1 MKKENRRKLFNY
13 RLRMQIGA
21 GFISIGIILL
31 FSFFIFHFLLEQLKK
46 MEYEDAMELLNTEAV
61 KIELYIENI
70 DIASKKIA
78 TDKNLQETL
87 SQFSVKE
94 SGITQLR
101 VFEQVVQEGVIFSE
115 AVKMGVYIWDEDR
128 VLRYYSQDSE
138 INSLF
143 YLYRDEIEAY
153 QGQHMFLL
161 VNNTNNAD
169 CRGAE
174 GISIIRRIYNSKTG
188 KYEGYVEIH
197 VSREQLEE
205 VLDFGGM
212 RVSLYENSGKIYYPF
227 TDIDETELEY
237 IKGKTDMVTSEN
249 VFLQRNICKDIYTV
263 AVYYDFKQAFHEF
276 RLWENK
282 SIMLVAI
289 TLMATVFVI
298 FIYARLV
305 LKPLENLTK
314 DIREINISDTELMC
328 SDNYDREFKVFVETF
343 NKMMERLSA
352 SKKSELS
359 AIKQTER
366 ARYEALQAQI
376 SPHFI
381 QNVLFD
387 LQIMIIND
395 ETDEAYNMCTKLS
408 SMLRYVMETKEM
420 YVKLEEE
427 INYVKNYLEMYQ
439 LQYENDFEYII
450 NCPEEFSDMKVPKL
464 SIQPFVENSI
474 KHGLYDVMY
483 PWRIIIDC
491 SKTECGHK

>member
-1 MKKENRRKLFNY
+1 M
-13 RLRMQIGA
+13 
-21 GFISIGIILL
+21 
-31 FSFFIFHFLLEQLKK
+31 
-46 MEYEDAMELLNTEAV
+46 
-61 KIELYIENI
+61 
-70 DIASKKIA
+70 
-78 TDKNLQETL
+78 
-87 SQFSVKE
+87 
-94 SGITQLR
+94 
-101 VFEQVVQEGVIFSE
+101 
-115 AVKMGVYIWDEDR
+115 
-128 VLRYYSQDSE
+128 
-138 INSLF
+138 
-143 YLYRDEIEAY
+143 
-153 QGQHMFLL
+153 
-161 VNNTNNAD
+161 
-169 CRGAE
+169 
-174 GISIIRRIYNSKTG
+174 
-188 KYEGYVEIH
+188 
-197 VSREQLEE
+197 
-205 VLDFGGM
+205 
-212 RVSLYENSGKIYYPF
+212 
-227 TDIDETELEY
+227 
-237 IKGKTDMVTSEN
+237 
-249 VFLQRNICKDIYTV
+249 

-491 SKTECGHK
+491 SKTECGIKISVEDNGCGMRKEEIQRVLLSVDSVGINNTEQAAKGIGMINTICRWKYMYGEDSEIRIRNVNPGLKIEIYTENVF